1 MTEEGAYASPL
12 TSCMTIIKTLT
23 RAARHLN
30 NVLNHDRQ
38 CLPYWMMAV
47 TGEGL
52 AEFEDRRYCS
62 GHSLGRWWN
71 AILRLEDSFG
81 CQISADIETIM
92 LQHAWDMSDNP
103 AGIFLEDIQ
112 PDDPATWYIH
122 SYRET
127 MLAFAMIA
135 RYWDDDRAPTAAA
148 ALSHGCAMPAAIS
161 ALRGPSTWAPAV
173 PSPKAAIPS
182 IPTGCHRRVDRV

>member
-1 MTEEGAYASPL
+1 
-12 TSCMTIIKTLT
+12 MTIIKTLT

-71 AILRLEDSFG
+71 AILRLADSFG
-81 CQISADIETIM
+81 CQSSADIKTIM

-122 SYRET
+122 SCRET

-135 RYWDDDRAPTAAA
+135 RCWDDDRAADCGRRAITRMRDASRDLGAAWTFDLGA
-148 ALSHGCAMPAAIS
+148 GSTLTKGGDSVYTHG
-161 ALRGPSTWAPAV
+161 LPS
-173 PSPKAAIPS
+173 K
-182 IPTGCHRRVDRV
+182 G